1 MTKPREAKV
10 TGDVSV
16 ERHWF
21 VQEAGEHGRYL
32 RVHAHH
38 MTADDQTADLR
49 FHNEDGSVA
58 YEFPGGT
65 WTFLEHGD
73 TNL

>member
-1 MTKPREAKV
+1 MTTPRTATL
-10 TGDVSV
+10 TGDAAL

-21 VQEAGEHGRYL
+21 VQEAGEQGRYL
-32 RVHAHH
+32 RVHADH
-38 MTADDQTADLR
+38 MTVDNDTADLR
-49 FHNEDGSVA
+49 FHNADGSVA

-65 WTFLEHGD
+65 WSFLEHGD